1 MYSVYDNKMEM
12 VVHFKYIPGTCSYS
26 KLQKYKLK
34 SVNSLKQNLELALFY
49 LVLIVTQLSL
59 CFKHFNVHTL
69 YWKVAPL

>member
-12 VVHFKYIPGTCSYS
+12 VVHYKYIPGTCSYS

-34 SVNSLKQNLELALFY
+34 SVNSLKQNYELALSF

>member
-34 SVNSLKQNLELALFY
+34 SVNSLKQNYELALFF

-59 CFKHFNVHTL
+59 CLKHFNVHTL

>member
-26 KLQKYKLK
+26 EFQKYKLK
-34 SVNSLKQNLELALFY
+34 NVNSLKQNYELALSF

-59 CFKHFNVHTL
+59 CFNHFNVHTL

>member
-1 MYSVYDNKMEM
+1 MYSVYGNKMEM
-12 VVHFKYIPGTCSYS
+12 VVHFIYISGKCSYS

-34 SVNSLKQNLELALFY
+34 IVNSLKQNLELALFY

>member
-12 VVHFKYIPGTCSYS
+12 VVHFNYIPGTCSYS

-69 YWKVAPL
+69 YWKVVPL

>member
-12 VVHFKYIPGTCSYS
+12 VVHFKYIPGTCRYS

-34 SVNSLKQNLELALFY
+34 SVNSLKQNYELALFY